1 MKIRKQDG
9 TRESVTILFM
19 LILTVSLIVGFII

>member
-1 MKIRKQDG
+1 MKIRKHDG
-9 TRESVTILFM
+9 TRESITILFL